1 MDKKLAEIMPGIEKI
16 ELDTGKIISEL
27 AEVNP
32 IEVEPNQ
39 LEMFRAR
46 YIQSTLNL
54 AGAMA
59 LLDTAVREVQRKY
72 GYSVWVDISI
82 CATGIALHI
91 RQDFSDMH
99 NESAT
104 PDDPAQDAV
113 KAQ

>member
-1 MDKKLAEIMPGIEKI
+1 MDKKLAEIMPGIAKI
-16 ELDTGKIISEL
+16 EHETGIIISDL

-54 AGAMA
+54 AWAMA
-59 LLDTAVREVQRKY
+59 LLDTSVREVQRKY

-82 CATGIALHI
+82 CATGVALHI
-91 RQDFSDMH
+91 KQDFSDMH

-104 PDDPAQDAV
+104 SNDPTQTAE
-113 KAQ
+113 